1 MMFLNKCSL
10 YIGRFLI
17 LCVIGMFC
25 ACNKTSAPTDTNLAE
40 ESVIA
45 APSFPASTEPQTSA
59 DTAEETNPE
68 TAAPAESPAIEETT
82 ASVVELPKVE
92 FD

>member
-1 MMFLNKCSL
+1 M
-10 YIGRFLI
+10 
-17 LCVIGMFC
+17 
-25 ACNKTSAPTDTNLAE
+25 
-40 ESVIA
+40 IA